1 MNGTPRENCVGDRW
15 NPCRA
20 GRVVRHFSMKNVMS
34 RGPQSFKKRDVT
46 RAVEAVMAAGVS
58 VARVEVDKDGKIVV
72 VAGKPLST
80 DPFDKDEE
88 IVL

>member
-1 MNGTPRENCVGDRW
+1 
-15 NPCRA
+15 
-20 GRVVRHFSMKNVMS
+20 MS
-34 RGPQSFKKRDVT
+34 RGPQSFRKRDIT
-46 RAVEAVMAAGVS
+46 KAVEAVKAAGIS
-58 VARVEVDKDGKIVV
+58 IAQVEVDKDGKIVV

>member
-1 MNGTPRENCVGDRW
+1 
-15 NPCRA
+15 
-20 GRVVRHFSMKNVMS
+20 
-34 RGPQSFKKRDVT
+34 
-46 RAVEAVMAAGVS
+46 MAAGVS

-80 DPFDKDEE
+80 DRLDQDSE